1 MHEIIHLAVG
11 LSIYLFEGFSYQA
24 LITYLLFSI
33 LYILLICDL
42 KKFYLPLYLNL
53 SITLIAIFSGLIG
66 IDLIEGYRF
75 LNISNISLSLIG
87 FISGYFFLWSINLIY
102 RLLKKEDG
110 IGGGDFILLGGIGSI
125 VGPLPIASI
134 VLIGSL
140 STLIIMIFNDQKYTK
155 ELPLGAG
162 LIFGLFIY
170 IIFEYFE
177 LFRFIYV
184 I

>member
-1 MHEIIHLAVG
+1 LV
-11 LSIYLFEGFSYQA
+11 LF
-24 LITYLLFSI
+24 LDI
-33 LYILLICDL
+33 
-42 KKFYLPLYLNL
+42 
-53 SITLIAIFSGLIG
+53 
-66 IDLIEGYRF
+66 
-75 LNISNISLSLIG
+75 
-87 FISGYFFLWSINLIY
+87 FFLWSINLIY
-102 RLLKKEDG
+102 KLLKKEDG